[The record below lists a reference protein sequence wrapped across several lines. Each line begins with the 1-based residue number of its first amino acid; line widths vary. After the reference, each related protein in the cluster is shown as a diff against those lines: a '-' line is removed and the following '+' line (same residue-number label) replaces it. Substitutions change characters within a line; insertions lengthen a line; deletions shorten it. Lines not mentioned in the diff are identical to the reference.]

1 MKEIPLYK
9 FLKEKYHKELLMDL
23 VDVSFIRPWLKK
35 TPVHRDNFYRII
47 FVTDGRGNVTLNGRR
62 SNLSVGDIVCSIP
75 GDIWDWQLENDSL
88 EGYVLLFEE
97 AFLTSFF
104 TDTRFLEKLSYLQ
117 PCRLSPFLHAASPL
131 FDKIVELFRLT
142 RDEINLRE
150 KSNPHFLRAMTYGVL
165 TMIDRA
171 DVRLTSDKSVDMAV
185 NRHIDKFIRLVNE
198 HFATE
203 HEIDFYADKL
213 CVTSNYLNKIVKRVL
228 GVNTKS
234 YIQERIMAE
243 ARKLLS
249 YTSLS
254 VSEISIL
261 LNFSTATY
269 FSRFFMRNASVT
281 PQQFRNSPEK

>member
-23 VDVSFIRPWLKK
+23 VDVSFIRPWLRK

-47 FVTDGRGNVTLNGRR
+47 FVTDGHGNVTLNGRH

-75 GDIWDWQLENDSL
+75 GDIWDWHLENDSL

-117 PCRLSPFLHAASPL
+117 PCRLSPFLHAAPTL
-131 FDKIVELFRLT
+131 FDKIAELFRLT
-142 RDEINLRE
+142 KDEINLRE

-171 DVRLTSDKSVDMAV
+171 DIRLTSDKSVDMTV

-203 HEIDFYADKL
+203 HEIEFYADKL

-254 VSEISIL
+254 VSEISVL
-261 LNFSTATY
+261 LNFNTATY

-281 PQQFRNSPEK
+281 PQQFRDSPEK